1 MTMTAGCDTHMHVYD
16 GSYPAAPTATLHP
29 PDASLEDYAHI
40 QAVIGTER
48 VVVVQPTT
56 YGLDNSLHLAALA
69 ELGEAARGVMVINSS
84 TDNSEL
90 RRLTDLGVRGARF
103 HLLPGGAV
111 DRSEL
116 EPIAARIAPFGW
128 HIQLQLDGHELVDEV
143 DRLRRLPCGL
153 VIDHV
158 GRFMPA
164 TPPDSSAFAAL
175 LALVDDGAHV
185 KLSAPYESSPDPTHR
200 YETVTA
206 CVDALVARAPDRL
219 LWASNWPHPGQ
230 ADPPDVEDLIR
241 LRRRWLSTEALT
253 RQVLIDNPA
262 TLYNF

>member
-1 MTMTAGCDTHMHVYD
+1 MTACDTHMHVYD
-16 GSYPAAPTATLHP
+16 GGYPSAPGATIHP
-29 PDASLEDYAHI
+29 PDAGLSDYAEV
-40 QAVIGTER
+40 QAAIGTER

-56 YGLDNSLHLAALA
+56 YGLDNTLHLAAMA
-69 ELGEAARGVMVINSS
+69 ELGDRARGVMVIDGSV
-84 TDNSEL
+84 DDGEL

-111 DRSEL
+111 GRDQL
-116 EPIAARIAPFGW
+116 EPVAARIAPYGW
-128 HIQLQLDGHELVDEV
+128 HIQLQLDGHELIDEL
-143 DRLRRLPCGL
+143 DRLRRLPCPL

-164 TPPDSSAFAAL
+164 TRPDTPAFAAL

-185 KLSAPYESSPDPTHR
+185 KLSAPYESSPDPSHR

-206 CVDALVARAPDRL
+206 CVDELVGRAPDRL

-230 ADPPDVEDLIR
+230 ADPPTTDDLVR
-241 LRRRWLSTEALT
+241 LRQRWLPTDELRRR
-253 RQVLIDNPA
+253 VLIDNPTA
-262 TLYNF
+262 VYDF